1 MNMEYDVTH
10 QRQAYLDARGYT
22 ILTAC
27 PGSGKT
33 TSIVESQVLIDTANI
48 PDLFQVSVHLLVT
61 DYRQQFALW

>member
-1 MNMEYDVTH
+1 MNIEYDVTH

-33 TSIVESQVLIDTANI
+33 TSIVESEWLSKEKQTGEDKT
-48 PDLFQVSVHLLVT
+48 
-61 DYRQQFALW
+61 

>member
-1 MNMEYDVTH
+1 MNIEYDVTH

-22 ILTAC
+22 
-27 PGSGKT
+27 GSGKT

>member
-1 MNMEYDVTH
+1 MIMEYDVTP

-33 TSIVESQVLIDTANI
+33 TSIVNKLLT
-48 PDLFQVSVHLLVT
+48 VSRYCKEYYGDRKSVV
-61 DYRQQFALW
+61 